1 MCCCNIWGVIT
12 MDIISMVCVAV
23 GVVAVAWFID
33 YHLDLDGSYGKEYED
48 TQ

>member
-1 MCCCNIWGVIT
+1 
-12 MDIISMVCVAV
+12 MDIMGMVCVAI
-23 GVVAVAWFID
+23 GVVYVAWAID